1 MSARGREKVAR
12 TAEGNVVAFSHD
24 REQVSLRENATHEV
38 IHAWAPPAIAECAE
52 PGARATIFFDEHE
65 RVIGWN
71 CPDERLA
78 AREDYA

>member
-12 TAEGNVVAFSHD
+12 TAEGSIVAFTHD
-24 REQVSLRENATHEV
+24 LERVSLRENATNEV
-38 IHAWAPPAIAECAE
+38 IHAWAPQAMAGCCA

-65 RVIGWN
+65 RVIGWH